1 MKTIFEFAVVL
12 SPAIL
17 SLVLML
23 VVVAREFISRKVAEF
38 LDLEFVLEFLKA
50 HAVQLATAGGAVVN
64 WLGFK
69 RSPWL
74 NAIASILW
82 FAGAIG
88 VWWFARQR
96 LRLRA
101 ERLLLDK
108 KAAVNSNPRNSERKA
123 MYELP
128 IPALAAT
135 VGAVL
140 FWLIAGGLKQG
151 NDKLQREI
159 LAIRQAG

>member
-23 VVVAREFISRKVAEF
+23 VVVTGKFVNRKIAEF
-38 LDLEFVLEFLKA
+38 FDLEFVLEFLKA

-69 RSPWL
+69 RSPVVS
-74 NAIASILW
+74 AIASILW
-82 FAGAIG
+82 FAGAVG
-88 VWWFARQR
+88 VWWLARER

-101 ERLLLDK
+101 ERLLL
-108 KAAVNSNPRNSERKA
+108 ER
-123 MYELP
+123 E
-128 IPALAAT
+128 
-135 VGAVL
+135 
-140 FWLIAGGLKQG
+140 
-151 NDKLQREI
+151 NDRKI
-159 LAIRQAG
+159 